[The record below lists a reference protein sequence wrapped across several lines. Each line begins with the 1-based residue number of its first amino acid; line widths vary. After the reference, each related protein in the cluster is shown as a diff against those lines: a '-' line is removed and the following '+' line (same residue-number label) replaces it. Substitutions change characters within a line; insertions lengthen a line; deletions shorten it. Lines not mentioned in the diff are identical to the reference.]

1 MQREETCSARRLA
14 AAGAGLRETRNNWEG
29 DRPPRCTSLGAAV
42 AVLPFCRRSAVGWL
56 VRHTRAPGFA
66 RGRISQPFV
75 THRMRA
81 RFAFAFCNTAFA
93 DLSHRGPDVHVARR
107 AAGAPPAPRAVET
120 SNYASDRGGGSCCC
134 RKRGPKSGAA
144 GLSGAHK

>member
-93 DLSHRGPDVHVARR
+93 PWPGRPRR
-107 AAGAPPAPRAVET
+107 DAQCSGAPPRGPRAVET
-120 SNYASDRGGGSCCC
+120 SNYASVRSWRWIAWINHGVE
-134 RKRGPKSGAA
+134 P
-144 GLSGAHK
+144 L